1 MLTLMRGRL
10 AGVALLVVLASTAD
24 LGGVGQ
30 PPQTR
35 QTPPTTFRGGADA
48 VFRNVIVRDARGRF
62 VYNLTSELFDV
73 SEDGVPQ
80 TITSF
85 REVRGGRFIGDAA
98 PARNVPPPAGVIL
111 PPARTTSDLSG
122 RLFIIFIDDLHIL
135 HRDTVRARE
144 VLKAIRDL
152 VVDDA
157 DLVGIVSSGYS
168 SIAVNLLYDYGHARL
183 NEAIAKTMGSG
194 MSPYEIINAAQT
206 SQGPAGLR
214 FMAHTAFRTVHDL
227 LEQAQTLYTDRRKIF
242 LYLSSGYD
250 FDPFQDSRLAQE
262 QERYGA
268 STAAPPPFTGIG
280 NQFSEA
286 ELIGE
291 LGEIIR
297 AANRAGVTFFTIDP
311 RGLVAG
317 PDIGDRLS
325 AAEHRAH
332 IVKTTSALRALA
344 DNTGG
349 RCICDTN
356 DFRSALSAIDNE
368 TSDYYS
374 IGYQSTNRDPQQL
387 VRRVT
392 IAAKRPGLTLT
403 YPTQYTL
410 KR

>member
-10 AGVALLVVLASTAD
+10 AGVALLLMLASTAGLAD
-24 LGGVGQ
+24 FRQ
-30 PPQTR
+30 APQTP
-35 QTPPTTFRGGADA
+35 QASQTTFRGGADA
-48 VFRNVIVRDARGRF
+48 LFRNVIVRDAQGRF
-62 VYNLTSELFDV
+62 VYNLTADLFDV

-85 REVRGGRFIGDAA
+85 REVRGGRFTGDAA
-98 PARNVPPPAGVIL
+98 PARAITPPAGVIL
-111 PPARTTSDLSG
+111 PPARTTSDTSG

-135 HRDTVRARE
+135 HRDTVRTRE

-152 VVDDA
+152 LVDET
-157 DLVGIVSSGYS
+157 DLVAIVSSGYS
-168 SIAVNLLYDYGHARL
+168 SIAVNLLYDYGHKRL
-183 NEAIAKTMGSG
+183 NEAIEKTMGSG
-194 MSPYEIINAAQT
+194 MSPYDIINAAQT

-227 LEQAQTLYTDRRKIF
+227 LEQAQTLYSDRRKVF
-242 LYLSSGYD
+242 LYVSSGYD
-250 FDPFQDSRLAQE
+250 FDPFQESRLAQE
-262 QERYGA
+262 QERYGLP
-268 STAAPPPFTGIG
+268 AAGTPPFRGTG

-286 ELIGE
+286 DLVGE

-332 IVKTTSALRALA
+332 VVKSTSALRALA

-356 DFRSALSAIDNE
+356 DFRTALAAIDDE

-374 IGYQSTNRDPQQL
+374 IGYQSTNRDPRQL

-392 IAAKRPGLTLT
+392 ITVKRPGLTLT